1 MGNSQGMDYSNNQVT
16 LYTSQSRLEVD
27 KLIKSGRH
35 VVDNTFIK
43 EKYGETAQVFLQ
55 AYSWYCQNAEK
66 IVERPADA
74 DSAIWTFLDVKYLD
88 YSMDSQLIKLRVP
101 IEQVVF
107 FRMSDWNRI
116 LNLRFLGTEEEQAT
130 YDNKLKKYNIT
141 YEGDVY
147 TTAFY
152 PHLKT
157 ELIRSWQKL
166 FHYDAEIKKTKRLP
180 FEDIQG
186 GIWEVKQAW
195 VESFLEW
202 KM

>member
-1 MGNSQGMDYSNNQVT
+1 MDYSDNQVT
-16 LYTSQSRLEVD
+16 LYTSQSRVVVEQL
-27 KLIKSGRH
+27 LKSGRH

-55 AYSWYCQNAEK
+55 AYSWYRQNAAN
-66 IVERPADA
+66 VVARPAEA

-88 YSMDSQLIKLRVP
+88 YSADSQLIKLRVP
-101 IEQVVF
+101 VENVVF

-116 LNLRFLGTEEEQAT
+116 LNLRFIGTEEEQAM
-130 YDNKLKKYNIT
+130 YYNKLKKYNVS

-157 ELIRSWQKL
+157 ELVRSWQKL
-166 FHYDAEIKKTKRLP
+166 FQYDAEIKTTKRLP

-186 GIWEVKQAW
+186 GIWEIQQAW

>member
-1 MGNSQGMDYSNNQVT
+1 
-16 LYTSQSRLEVD
+16 
-27 KLIKSGRH
+27 
-35 VVDNTFIK
+35 
-43 EKYGETAQVFLQ
+43 
-55 AYSWYCQNAEK
+55 
-66 IVERPADA
+66 
-74 DSAIWTFLDVKYLD
+74 
-88 YSMDSQLIKLRVP
+88 
-101 IEQVVF
+101 
-107 FRMSDWNRI
+107 MSDWNRI

-186 GIWEVKQAW
+186 GVWEVKQVW

>member
-16 LYTSQSRLEVD
+16 LYTSQSQIVVD
-27 KLIKSGRH
+27 KLLKSGRH

-55 AYSWYCQNAEK
+55 AYSWYRQKAANVVA
-66 IVERPADA
+66 RPAEA

-88 YSMDSQLIKLRVP
+88 YSADSQLIKLCVP
-101 IEQVVF
+101 IEKIVF

-116 LNLRFLGTEEEQAT
+116 LNLRFLGTEEGQAT
-130 YDNKLKKYNIT
+130 YYNKLKKYNVS

-157 ELIRSWQKL
+157 ELVRSWQKL
-166 FHYDAEIKKTKRLP
+166 FQYDAEIKTTKRLP

-186 GIWEVKQAW
+186 GIWEIQQAW